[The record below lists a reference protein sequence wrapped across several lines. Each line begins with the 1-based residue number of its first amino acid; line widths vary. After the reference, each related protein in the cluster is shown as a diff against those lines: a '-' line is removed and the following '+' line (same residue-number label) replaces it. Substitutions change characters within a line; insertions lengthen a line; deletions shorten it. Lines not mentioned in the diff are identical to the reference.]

1 MTSVADLKHDDE
13 VLRHGGIS
21 HLAARIKGDAARG
34 ASHGVMDV
42 EDVHGVYCSGV
53 TIPEPGTGSASCPH
67 RYASLH
73 HLLAIQGICG
83 EVVQSEAYVRYG
95 TGLTAKKD
103 AEVKIMGVA
112 GVHLEF
118 GRECKAA
125 HGSSVEQRCAQMCP
139 TLSGHI

>member
-53 TIPEPGTGSASCPH
+53 AIPEPGTGSASCPH

-73 HLLAIQGICG
+73 DLLAIQGICG
-83 EVVQSEAYVRYG
+83 EVNLRHMCDMEPGQRKTRRSR
-95 TGLTAKKD
+95 LCTA
-103 AEVKIMGVA
+103 
-112 GVHLEF
+112 L
-118 GRECKAA
+118 REIIRVV
-125 HGSSVEQRCAQMCP
+125 SSVRGELRVCTCERNGSYARARWVGA
-139 TLSGHI
+139 T